1 MAFQPEVVQ
10 YDTGVYQL
18 ETTDPVDGGA
28 GAVSNKPLLA
38 LANRTAYLKKHID
51 DLESGVT
58 VIDMYAPKA
67 SPTLTG
73 SPTAPTQAS
82 GDNSTKLAT
91 DAFVQNAVNGGVAVN
106 VAGGSTTTLTQAQYG
121 PAILILQGAITA
133 AKAVVFPAQSG
144 HWQVM
149 NSTTGAFTLTLKT
162 ASGTGVAIA
171 PGKSMNIYCDG
182 TNIAQQQTHFSAPW
196 ITDGLTASGTVTLS
210 NTLVVNDVAN
220 FASTLSV
227 GGEIQTTNI
236 NSYRHVTGN
245 YGTFWRN
252 DGTNYWLMITNS
264 QDQYGSYNSLRP
276 MRVGLAD
283 GKVVFGNTMAVSG
296 QATFDGGIVANS
308 QLNINTS
315 GSSTSILVTDTG
327 VNGAN
332 IKLVGNGTTTP
343 SKYIRVN
350 AGILQILND
359 NYSASLMTLNE
370 SGSAWFA
377 GNITAVGGATFNTTL
392 YVKGD
397 TTLSDGGFIFST
409 NTLSIRPSGMNAGLE
424 IGDTRSGN
432 ASTPFI
438 DFHSGATAI
447 DYDFRIIAGG
457 GNGANGGGYLTFQGA
472 SLYINPVTW
481 FYKPVNVSVTG
492 ATSGIFIGGDAGQ
505 YRMTSYRTGGSIRWE
520 TGADSGAESGS
531 NAGSN
536 YYLNRFADDGS
547 YLSTPFQISRATG
560 LTTITALAVTGA
572 VTIGGNLVVTGSVFG
587 STAGKF
593 SNNTQLSTT
602 AYVERAIGNY
612 AYGSGQITGN
622 ITLTAN
628 DAGKCYQIVTTSQI
642 TITLPAVATGR
653 TGMSFTFVSN
663 TTGTFRLATASSSE
677 TIGVQNTN
685 VTVLTCLPF
694 ESIQIVSTD
703 GANWFVTGGSV
714 ATRNQA
720 AMSYSAFRA
729 YVSSDQSISATTTT
743 KVVFGGKVIDI
754 FNEFD
759 TSASTFTAKFSG
771 YYEFACSL
779 HGAANSS
786 TQAQRNLALFVNGTE
801 RARLQETIYGA
812 NSNSINGHSGLLY
825 LTAGDVVAIYY
836 YTSVAD
842 TTYSSTALS
851 WFSGRRIM

>member
-58 VIDMYAPKA
+58 VIDLYAPKA

-91 DAFVQNAVNGGVAVN
+91 DAFVQTAVNGGVAVN

-121 PAILILQGAITA
+121 PAFLILQGAITA

-144 HWQVM
+144 HWQVV
-149 NSTTGAFTLTLKT
+149 NSTTGAFALTLKT
-162 ASGTGVAIA
+162 ASGTGVVIA

-210 NTLVVNDVAN
+210 NTLVVNDTAN
-220 FASTLSV
+220 FASTISV
-227 GGEIQTTNI
+227 GGEVQTTNI
-236 NSYRHVTGN
+236 NSYRHVFGN
-245 YGTFWRN
+245 YGYFWRN
-252 DGTNYWLMITNS
+252 DGTNMWLMLTNS
-264 QDQYGSYNSLRP
+264 QDQYGTYNSLRP
-276 MRVGLAD
+276 MRVQLAD
-283 GKVVFGNTMAVSG
+283 GKVVFGNTIAVAGVS
-296 QATFDGGIVANS
+296 TFDSPITANG
-308 QLNINTS
+308 QININTN
-315 GSSTSILVTDTG
+315 GSSTSLLVTDTG

-332 IKLVGNGTTTP
+332 IKLVGNGTATP

-377 GNITAVGGATFNTTL
+377 GNITAVGGATINTTL

-397 TTLSDGGFIFST
+397 TTLADGGFIFST
-409 NTLSIRPSGMNAGLE
+409 NTLQIRPSGMNAGIE
-424 IGDTRSGN
+424 IGDTRSGA

-438 DFHSGATAI
+438 DFHSGATAM

-457 GNGANGGGYLTFQGA
+457 GNGTNGGGYLTFQGA
-472 SLYINPVTW
+472 SLYINPVAW
-481 FYKPVNVSVTG
+481 FYKPVNVF
-492 ATSGIFIGGDAGQ
+492 TSGTDSAVYLSGDAGQ
-505 YRMTSYRTGGSIRWE
+505 YRFLSLRTVGKSRWDFGANNEAEGGN
-520 TGADSGAESGS
+520 
-531 NAGSN
+531 NAGTN
-536 YYLNRFADDGS
+536 FYVNRFADDGS

-560 LTTITALAVTGA
+560 LTTISALAVTGA

-622 ITLTAN
+622 ITLSAN
-628 DAGKCYQIVTTSQI
+628 DAGKCYQVVTTSQV
-642 TITLPAVATGR
+642 TITLPPVATGR

-663 TTGTFRLATASSSE
+663 TTGTFRLVTASSSE
-677 TIGVQNTN
+677 TIGVQNAN

-720 AMSYSAFRA
+720 VMSYSAFRA
-729 YVSSDQSISATTTT
+729 YVTSDQSISAATTT
-743 KVVFGGKVIDI
+743 KVIFAGKVIDT
-754 FNEFD
+754 FGEFD
-759 TSASTFTAKFSG
+759 TSASTFTPKFSG
-771 YYEFACSL
+771 YYEFACAL
-779 HGAANSS
+779 HGSAGGTSQAN
-786 TQAQRNLALFVNGTE
+786 RNLTLFVNGAE
-801 RARLQETIYGA
+801 RARLQETLFGA
-812 NSNSINGHSGLLY
+812 NSTSIGGHSGLIY

-836 YTSVAD
+836 YTSQAD
-842 TTYSSTALS
+842 ATYSNASLS